1 MNKTG
6 NGIYNLQETNN
17 YLYKRYPEFSNT
29 NTKKIKN
36 DGGQNIGKEVIETGM
51 NYSWQFYIVTK

>member
-36 DGGQNIGKEVIETGM
+36 DGG
-51 NYSWQFYIVTK
+51 